1 MKLTFYIT
9 FFFLTVCGISF
20 GQSYKVVE
28 STADHIK
35 VEFNFENSYSIID
48 TSIDGRNFQY
58 IRGKTF
64 PMLTAGQPNL
74 PAYYINIGIPA
85 YSTPQVKIISVTK
98 SVYENKFILPKPS
111 EDTVVK
117 PLSIKDLDEKIYGT
131 NKYFPVE
138 ASSII
143 DDYYYRY
150 ARIIILNASPFQ
162 FNPVS
167 RELICNKKIL
177 VEVDFGNTASTSLG
191 KVSLQSFSKVNDP
204 KTVEFLDNSIVNH
217 AQAVNFIGAAK
228 TASLSKSLSTQSSW
242 FNPQKSYYKIYLKN
256 KGLYRVTFDQLAAD
270 GVQMNNVP
278 VNKLQLFGDGAEV
291 PLYVNDSNHDG
302 IFNSGDY
309 FEFVGYP
316 PPPTPYCKLNIY
328 NNDNVYF
335 FSTQA
340 DSSGLRYAVKDGY
353 PNSWNNSFNT
363 SLTTLHYER
372 DSLFENLGY
381 AGDDHRDFWL
391 WDNISGQGGTVQH
404 EFVSYFNG
412 LKNLD
417 PDSLN
422 ITIRV
427 QLQGLT
433 TSTTCL
439 SNHRAYIILNS
450 MPVGSIM
457 WNGQSTATFEQTIRV
472 AEDSFHIYPTQNAL
486 EVRVTGDACPSSG
499 GDAAAVDWYE
509 IDYWQDNKADTN
521 HIEFSSPPN
530 LTGKIKYDISGFM
543 RDSLMVFIP
552 QKDEIIK
559 NAQIGQNDSVSFVDS
574 VSSPTD
580 YFCAGYDYSLTPD
593 SIIQCEQSDLE
604 NTSNGADYIIIAHPD
619 FNSVAERLAN
629 FRQTNFPDSSIPN
642 PRIKI
647 VYVNQIYNEFSNGL
661 LDPFALQKFIQ
672 YAFYNWQKPSPSY
685 VVLLGDMSHDFRHL
699 LAASRPTFVPSIPY
713 YTDTYGEGYSDN
725 MMVAVSGNDVHP
737 DLAIG
742 RLSCETVAEGNILVD
757 KLINYPADNS
767 KEWKHNVLLISSGL
781 DAADEQRLGLNY
793 ASVQLEQSYLVPNG
807 IQSTKIMH
815 FPEEPDFQQYEGS
828 GPEIRQAFDNGTVLS
843 NFYGHGGGYQWDLT
857 FTNDDI
863 ALLNNGG
870 RLPLVLSLTCYT
882 AHFDDQSVFG
892 EQFNL
897 DPGNGSIGFFGNVG
911 LTYWGVATYLDNLI
925 FDQIFDKHNFIVGKV
940 FQDIKDIAPATGY
953 NTCQIAL
960 LTYLGDP
967 LLKLAIPDK
976 PDFSVN
982 SSDIIFDKD
991 NAVVNDTVHIKVK
1004 VQNFGVV
1011 FPNDSVTVQ
1020 LFVSAPDTSYS
1031 LPYQKLPSFGLEDS
1045 LYFTWIPNK
1054 PDLYT
1059 FTAKVNEVN
1068 VIPEMDHSD
1077 NAAEKSFAV
1086 FNLNNPDIISPA
1098 DGYSTQNNYVD
1109 FKIADIGYYISH
1121 PLKYFI
1127 QIDTSLDFE
1136 TPVISQELSSSNGI
1150 ISWRAVNLQKGIY
1163 FWRSRIYDGSDSS
1176 NWSMPRT
1183 FRVVGSNVN
1192 GYYVGGNQMSLFN
1205 FYNMNVTDSGL
1216 VLNSNYIPPRP
1227 STTTFLQDIFPSD
1240 TAVFDSV
1247 GMTSITS
1254 DGKYLYIGTMWY
1266 YALLN
1271 NSMGYS
1277 KIYKIGTGY
1286 NGTVKGHYYGT
1297 VPNFYGPIRDN
1308 MFYFHDGYIYVATG
1322 DPYSLLRVDKNTG
1335 DTTTVIIPS
1344 GMIRLNDARVQPG
1357 SFYLAADSNYVY
1369 NLAAAD
1375 STGDNHYVL
1384 RTFDPSKNW
1393 AQAKP
1398 DMKLLSTSYQGF
1410 TGFFVADGYLFPYE
1424 NYESGYMRRIRLS
1437 NGVFEEEWLTYI
1449 PFQGYYGWCY
1459 DWVNNLV
1466 YASVYRKNVQ
1476 PKISEF
1482 KGRYLDADG
1491 TALTSTVGPASSW
1504 NSLSYSVE
1512 NFSSDASY
1520 KAMLLGQNSF
1530 TNLWDTLNTDL
1541 PESFSL
1547 NNINANK
1554 YSNLKINFNFIDS
1567 SFANA
1572 SSVKLK
1578 SVTVNYSSLP
1588 DISISNTDLTIT
1600 PDSLLQGV
1608 PLNINLELHNYGLA
1622 PDDSATAKFY
1632 LNSAD
1637 SAFYSK
1643 RFSLPADSSMQINT
1657 QLLTTDLPPANN
1669 ITVQVNPGEK
1679 EFYTFNNTASGSF
1692 YILKDTTS
1700 PTLSVTFDGKELYSG
1715 DIVSPKPKISIELKD
1730 NSPLSIDTSDFSIVI
1745 DNSPLF
1751 FNSPDVHFA
1760 YSPYPNDLAMVT
1772 WTPKFT
1778 DGKHSLDILAKDH
1791 SGNYSGS
1798 SATHF
1803 DFYVYNQD
1811 DIIEAYNYPDPFKSD
1826 TYFTFQLTGTDVPNQ
1841 LKIKIYTVA
1850 GRLIRDIEVPTSQ
1863 LRIGFN
1869 RVHWDGK
1876 DQDGDDVANGTYL
1889 YQIVYKS
1896 GAVQK
1901 SVTQKLSRIR

>member
-1 MKLTFYIT
+1 M
-9 FFFLTVCGISF
+9 SF
-20 GQSYKVVE
+20 GQSYKLVE

-35 VEFNFENSYSIID
+35 VEFNFDNSYRIID
-48 TSIDGRNFQY
+48 TTIDGSTFQY
-58 IRGKTF
+58 IRGKSL
-64 PMLTAGQPNL
+64 PMLTAGEPNL
-74 PAYYINIGIPA
+74 PAYYINIGVPA

-98 SVYENKFILPKPS
+98 SVYQNKFILPKPV

-117 PLSIKDLDEKIYGT
+117 PLSINDLDEKIYGT
-131 NKYFPVE
+131 NKLFPSE
-138 ASSII
+138 SSSII
-143 DDYYYRY
+143 DDYFYRY

-167 RELICNKKIL
+167 RELIYNKKIL
-177 VEVDFGNTASTSLG
+177 VEVDFSSTPTATSG
-191 KVSLQSFSKVNDP
+191 KLSLQSFSKVNDP
-204 KTVEFLDNSIVNH
+204 KTVEFLNNSIVNKT
-217 AQAVNFIGAAK
+217 QAVNFISEVKPAPFNK
-228 TASLSKSLSTQSSW
+228 NLSVKSNW
-242 FNPQKSYYKIYLKN
+242 YNPQKSYYKIYLKN
-256 KGLYRVTFDQLAAD
+256 KGLYRITYDQLAAD

-291 PLYVNDSNHDG
+291 PLYVYDQNHDG
-302 IFNSGDY
+302 IFDAGDY
-309 FEFVGYP
+309 FEFIGYP

-340 DSSGLRYAVKDGY
+340 DSSGLRYSVKDGY
-353 PNSWNNSFNT
+353 PSSWDYTYQTN
-363 SLTTLHYER
+363 LTTLHFER

-391 WDNISGQGGTVQH
+391 WDNITGQNGTYQH
-404 EFVSYFNG
+404 EFVSYFNS

-417 PDSLN
+417 ADSSY

-433 TSTTCL
+433 TSTSCAA
-439 SNHRAYIILNS
+439 NHRAYVILNS
-450 MPVGSIM
+450 QLVGSIM
-457 WNGQSTATFEQTIRV
+457 WNGQNTATFEQTIRV
-472 AEDSFHIYPTQNAL
+472 AEDSFHIYPTNNAL
-486 EVRVTGDACPSSG
+486 EVRVTGDACPVSG
-499 GDAAAVDWYE
+499 VDEAAVDWYE
-509 IDYWQDNKADTN
+509 IDYWRDNKADTN
-521 HIEFSSPPN
+521 YINFSSPSN
-530 LTGKIKYDISGFM
+530 VSGNIRYNISNFI
-543 RDSLMVFIP
+543 RDSLLVFIP
-552 QKDEIIK
+552 EKNELIK
-559 NAQIGQNDSVSFVDS
+559 NSQVGQNDSVAFVDS

-580 YFCAGYDYSLTPD
+580 YFCAGYDYYLSPD
-593 SIIQCEQSDLE
+593 SIVQSEQSDLR
-604 NTSNGADYIIIAHPD
+604 NTANGADYIIVAHQD
-619 FNSVAERLAN
+619 FKSVAERLAN
-629 FRQTNFPDSSIPN
+629 FRQTNFPDSSITN

-661 LDPFALQKFIQ
+661 LDPFALQEFVQ

-699 LAASRPTFVPSIPY
+699 LTTSRPTFVPSIPY
-713 YTDTYGEGYSDN
+713 YTETYGEGYSDN
-725 MMVAVSGNDVHP
+725 MIVAVSGNDVHP

-742 RLSCETVAEGNILVD
+742 RLSCETVAEGNVLVD

-767 KEWKHNVLLISSGL
+767 KGWKHNVLLISSGL

-793 ASVQLEQSYLVPNG
+793 ASVQLQQSYLVPNG
-807 IQSTKIMH
+807 IKSTMIMH

-828 GPEIRQAFDNGTVLS
+828 GPEIRQAFDDGTVLS

-882 AHFDDQSVFG
+882 AHFDDQTVFG

-897 DPGNGSIGFFGNVG
+897 EPGKGSIGFFGNVG

-925 FDQIFDKHNFIVGKV
+925 FDQIFDKKNFIVGKV

-953 NTCQIAL
+953 NTSQIVL

-976 PDFSVN
+976 PDFSIN
-982 SSDIIFDKD
+982 SSDITFDKD
-991 NAVVNDTVHIKVK
+991 NAVVNDTVRIKVK
-1004 VQNFGVV
+1004 IQNLGVV

-1020 LFVSAPDTSYS
+1020 LLVNAPDTSYS
-1031 LPYQKLPSFGLEDS
+1031 LPEKKLPSFGLEDS
-1045 LYFTWIPNK
+1045 VYFTWIPNK
-1054 PDLYT
+1054 ADFYT
-1059 FTAKVNEVN
+1059 LTTKVNEVN
-1068 VIPEMDHSD
+1068 TIPEMDFSD
-1077 NAAEKSFAV
+1077 NIAERSYAV
-1086 FNLNNPDIISPA
+1086 FNLNNPNIISPV

-1109 FKIADIGYYISH
+1109 FRIADIGYYISL

-1136 TPVISQELSSSNGI
+1136 SPIISQELTGSEGLV
-1150 ISWRAVNLQKGIY
+1150 SWRASNLQKGIY
-1163 FWRSRIYDGSDSS
+1163 YWRSRIYNGRDSS
-1176 NWSMPRT
+1176 FWSLPRT
-1183 FRVVGSNVN
+1183 FRVLGSNIN
-1192 GYYVGGNQMSLFN
+1192 GYYAGGKQLSMFN
-1205 FYNMNVTDSGL
+1205 YYNMNITDSGL

-1227 STTTFLQDIFPSD
+1227 STTTFLDDIFPSD

-1254 DGKYLYIGTMWY
+1254 DGKYLYVGTMWY

-1286 NGTVKGHYYGT
+1286 NGTVKGQYYGT
-1297 VPNFYGPIRDN
+1297 IPNFYGPIRDN

-1322 DPYSLLRVDKNTG
+1322 DPYSLLRVDRNTG
-1335 DTTTVIIPS
+1335 DTTTVRIPS
-1344 GMIRLNDARVQPG
+1344 GMIRLNDARVQAG

-1369 NLAAAD
+1369 NLAVGD
-1375 STGDNHYVL
+1375 SSGDNHYVL

-1393 AQAKP
+1393 ELAKP

-1424 NYESGYMRRIRLS
+1424 NYESGYMRRIKLS

-1459 DWVNNLV
+1459 DWVNNMV
-1466 YASVYRKNVQ
+1466 YASVYRKNVK

-1482 KGRYLDADG
+1482 KGRYLDAEG
-1491 TALTSTVGPASSW
+1491 TASTLAIGPASKW
-1504 NSLSYSVE
+1504 NNLSFSID
-1512 NFSSDASY
+1512 NSSSDASFN
-1520 KAMLLGQNSF
+1520 AMLLGQNSS
-1530 TNLWDTLNTDL
+1530 TNLWDTLNTNL
-1541 PESFSL
+1541 PQSYSL
-1547 NNINANK
+1547 NNVNVNK
-1554 YSNLKINFNFIDS
+1554 YSYLKLNFSFIDS
-1567 SFANA
+1567 SLANA

-1578 SVTVNYSSLP
+1578 SVIINYSSLP
-1588 DISISNTDLTIT
+1588 DISVSNNDLTIT
-1600 PDSLLQGV
+1600 PDSILQGIPV
-1608 PLNINLELHNYGLA
+1608 NISMKLHNYGLSE
-1622 PDDSATAKFY
+1622 DDSATAKFY
-1632 LNSAD
+1632 LNSSD

-1643 RFSLPADSSMQINT
+1643 SFSLQADSSMKISTQI
-1657 QLLTTDLPPANN
+1657 QTTDLASSNN
-1669 ITVQVNPGEK
+1669 ITVLVNSGEK
-1679 EFYTFNNTASGSF
+1679 EFYSFNNTASGSF
-1692 YILKDTTS
+1692 FIRKDTTS
-1700 PTLSVTFDGKELYSG
+1700 PTLSVTFDGKEIYSG
-1715 DIVSPKPKISIELKD
+1715 DIVSPKPKISIQLRD
-1730 NSPLSIDTSDFSIVI
+1730 NSPLPMDTSDFSIVI
-1745 DNSPLF
+1745 DNSPF
-1751 FNSPDVHFA
+1751 IFSSPDVQFS
-1760 YSPYPNDLAMVT
+1760 YSPYPKNLASIM
-1772 WTPKFT
+1772 WTPKFA
-1778 DGKHSLDILAKDH
+1778 DGKHSLDVLAKDQ

-1811 DIIEAYNYPDPFKSD
+1811 DIIEVYNYPDPFKSD
-1826 TYFTFQLTGTDVPNQ
+1826 TYFTFQLTGAEVPEE
-1841 LKIKIYTVA
+1841 LEIKIYTVA

-1869 RVHWDGK
+1869 RVHWDGR
-1876 DQDGDDVANGTYL
+1876 DQDGDIIANGTYL
-1889 YQIVYKS
+1889 YQIVYKN
-1896 GAVQK
+1896 GTVQK
-1901 SVTQKLSRIR
+1901 SVIQKLAIIR